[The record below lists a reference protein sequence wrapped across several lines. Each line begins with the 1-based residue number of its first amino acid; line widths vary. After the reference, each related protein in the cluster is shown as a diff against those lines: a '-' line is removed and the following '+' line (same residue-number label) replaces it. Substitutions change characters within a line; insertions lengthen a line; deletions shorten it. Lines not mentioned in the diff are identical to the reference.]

1 MKSATPTPPA
11 QVIIDR
17 VVSNI
22 RASDPS
28 AAIAPETLRML
39 VAAIVPAVREMLEH
53 DRQIHLETSVC
64 NGYVDRL
71 ERGST

>member
-1 MKSATPTPPA
+1 MKSVTPTPPP

-17 VVSNI
+17 VVSKI

-39 VAAIVPAVREMLEH
+39 ITAMLPAVREMLEH
-53 DRQIHLETSVC
+53 DRQVHLETSVC